1 MTNANDIPKDIQQ
14 VPFSTLPCENRGVR
28 LGLVV
33 LETDLTI
40 ETEMRYFLGRSD
52 DSKEPI
58 SLIHTRIACD
68 DCVTKE
74 NLKLMESRFK
84 NALSLLPKNY
94 EFDVVGYGCTSAS
107 LLIGENKIDRIVKSQ
122 IATQHVTTPLT
133 AVKRGLAAL
142 GVKTV
147 GYLAPYVSQI
157 SQEMCDDLTENG
169 WQIGSA
175 ATFGENRD
183 SIVGNISP
191 NSIIAAVRQ
200 MKKNNKSLE
209 GIFIACT
216 SLKCSQII
224 NQLESELNIPII
236 SSNSAIAWD
245 MVRLSGATISFE
257 QKGRLFSVS

>member
-147 GYLAPYVSQI
+147 GYLIVS
-157 SQEMCDDLTENG
+157 L
-169 WQIGSA
+169 
-175 ATFGENRD
+175 
-183 SIVGNISP
+183 
-191 NSIIAAVRQ
+191 
-200 MKKNNKSLE
+200 
-209 GIFIACT
+209 
-216 SLKCSQII
+216 
-224 NQLESELNIPII
+224 
-236 SSNSAIAWD
+236 
-245 MVRLSGATISFE
+245 
-257 QKGRLFSVS
+257 